1 MFEEIRDHV
10 QKVMASVQ
18 DVENLGESFDYINNF
33 ITQYETGN
41 LLRDN
46 SVQSDSGADDGDA
59 AGAVADG
66 VAKDSADGVDY
77 REKYMALK
85 EQYIRRF
92 GDKERVIVQGANDT
106 EREETIDPADLTP
119 DQLDFYGGSE

>member
-10 QKVMASVQ
+10 QKVMSAVQ
-18 DVENLGESFDYINNF
+18 DVENLGDSFDYINNF

-41 LLRDN
+41 LMQDN
-46 SVQSDSGADDGDA
+46 FVQADSGADDGDEE
-59 AGAVADG
+59 GAVA
-66 VAKDSADGVDY
+66 DSADGVDY